1 MTKRATPPSISQTWQ
16 RLSRRR
22 LVQRAGAGATGF
34 AAATLLGCS
43 RRPASSGGAS
53 APSNQSSQGTP
64 VAGGT
69 LNTYVGANPV
79 LDPQKTSSAGQQAV
93 GGVMSRLFRFRTG
106 TDPNVVND
114 HNVENDLGISLESPD
129 AVTWTVKLRTDAK
142 FQNIAPV
149 NGHAVQAEDIKATF
163 ARTLD
168 PATGNPNRGSL
179 GMIDPNQIQTPD
191 TSTVVFK
198 LNYPYSPFRKILASP
213 TYSWIFPREVLAG
226 GYDPS
231 KTVVGSGP
239 FTFDSA
245 QPDVAY
251 TYKRNSGW
259 FENGLPHLDGVRV
272 AVIPD
277 PSQQLAQFSSG
288 NLDELAVAMND
299 LDTLRRQAP
308 KASVFR
314 VDYAQPNGLFFQM
327 GDPSSIFLDIRV
339 RRALSLAVDRDAI
352 GKVLYGGQ
360 AQQMLFVPALM
371 GKWALQVKDLPPDM
385 QQYYKYDPAGA
396 KKLLAAAGQTDLQ
409 IKLGYVV
416 NVVTPG
422 SVIGSPIYIKHAET
436 LANMLNAVGVK
447 TTLVPQDYNKDFV
460 GGGKGSRNGYFDKDL
475 ALFSTVAG
483 YTDADEWLFNYFHSK
498 STSNEEHLSDP
509 TYDAMVDKA
518 RTIVN
523 EDDRLKAVLDIER
536 YLADKMYIV
545 PTAGTYQWW
554 AINQRVR
561 NYQFSSTLGR
571 MTETYAKAWISA

>member
-1 MTKRATPPSISQTWQ
+1 MTRAAAGTSTPQSRQ
-16 RLSRRR
+16 RISRRR
-22 LVQRAGAGATGF
+22 LVQRAGQ
-34 AAATLLGCS
+34 AASGIAVASLLGCS
-43 RRPASSGGAS
+43 RRPSSAGS
-53 APSNQSSQGTP
+53 AGSTAVRSAQGTP
-64 VAGGT
+64 VDGGVFNSY
-69 LNTYVGANPV
+69 LGANPV

-93 GGVMSRLFRFRTG
+93 GGVMSRVFRYRTG
-106 TDPNVVND
+106 TDPNLVND
-114 HNVENDLGISLESPD
+114 HDVENDLGVSLESPD

-149 NGHAVQAEDIKATF
+149 NGHPVEAEDIKATF
-163 ARTLD
+163 VRAID
-168 PATGNPNRGSL
+168 PATANPNRGSL

-191 TSTVVFK
+191 KSTVVFR

-213 TYSWIFPREVLAG
+213 TYSFVFPREVLSG
-226 GYDPS
+226 GYDPA
-231 KTVVGSGP
+231 KTVIGSGP
-239 FTFDSA
+239 FALDSV

-251 TYKRNSGW
+251 TYKHSGSW
-259 FENGLPHLDGVRV
+259 FENGLPHVDGIRV

-277 PSQQLAQFSSG
+277 PSQQLAQFASG

-299 LDTLRRQAP
+299 LDTLKRQAP
-308 KASVFR
+308 NASIFR

-327 GDPSSIFLDIRV
+327 GDPTSVFLDVRV
-339 RRALSLAVDRDAI
+339 RRALSLAVDRDAL

-360 AQQMLFVPALM
+360 AQQMLFIPALM
-371 GKWALQVKDLPPDM
+371 GKWALQVKDLPADV
-385 QQYYKYDPAGA
+385 QQYYKYDPSAA
-396 KKLLAAAGQTDLQ
+396 KKLLEAAGQTDLQ
-409 IKLGYVV
+409 LKLGYVV

-436 LANMLNAVGVK
+436 LANMLNAVGIK

-460 GGGKGSRNGYFDKDL
+460 GGGKGSRNGYFAKDL

-509 TYDAMVDKA
+509 VYDAMVDKS

-554 AINQRVR
+554 AINQRVQ

-571 MTETYAKAWISA
+571 MTETYAKAWIRS